1 MSDTSAPEN
10 DCFLVAALP
19 PSNMISD
26 FARVQRLLFRTFD
39 EYEALALP
47 PLIPIQW
54 VEKPISITE
63 ETPPFDRLTFH
74 GYELRGDVLVSPYS
88 PASLVIEGTRRSSVD
103 PPPSGCR
110 MFPTG
115 PFVAVARLR
124 SRYALRGRQ
133 LERLESGSLAHLPR
147 PPEGSTSVFRL
158 VCMQIVRESSNAGFE
173 GLWYQI
179 ISERWVG

>member
-1 MSDTSAPEN
+1 MSDTSTPEN

-26 FARVQRLLFRTFD
+26 FVRVQRLLFRTFD

-54 VEKPISITE
+54 VEEPISVAE
-63 ETPPFDRLTFH
+63 EAPPFDRLIFD
-74 GYELRGDVLVSPYS
+74 GYELRCDVLVSPYS
-88 PASLVIEGTRRSSVD
+88 PASPVVKGNRRSSVE

-110 MFPTG
+110 IFPTG
-115 PFVAVARLR
+115 PFVAVARLH
-124 SRYALRGRQ
+124 SRYALRGRE
-133 LERLESGSLAHLPR
+133 LERLESGSLAHLPS

-158 VCMQIVRESSNAGFE
+158 VCMQIVRESSSTGVE